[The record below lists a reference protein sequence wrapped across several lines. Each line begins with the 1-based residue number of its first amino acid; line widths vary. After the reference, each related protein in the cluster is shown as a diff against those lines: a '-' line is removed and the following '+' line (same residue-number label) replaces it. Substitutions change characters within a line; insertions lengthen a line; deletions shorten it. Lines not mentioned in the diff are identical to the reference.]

1 MKQISILPIRERVA
15 SEIRNAIFSGSFA
28 PGEELGQDAIAA
40 KLGVS
45 RMPVREALQ
54 ILAGEGLVEL
64 RVNRGA
70 IVKDVSTESIRE
82 HFELRLILECE
93 AAARA
98 CGRITDF
105 SELDYIHE
113 EQRKAI
119 ENQDVAKA
127 NMCNQALHMYIW
139 EHSGNKK
146 LKNILV
152 QLWNGLSI
160 GTVVRPIDHMRLSF
174 GEHGEIIQAMK
185 SRDENRARAVMA
197 AHLKRSMEN
206 MIQRPTA
213 EKATE
218 SPSQTA

>member
-1 MKQISILPIRERVA
+1 MLKQINVLPIRERVA
-15 SEIRNAIFSGSFA
+15 AELRNAIFSGSIS
-28 PGEELGQDAIAA
+28 PGQELGQDYLAT

-54 ILAGEGLVEL
+54 ILANEGLIEL

-70 IVKDVSTESIRE
+70 VVKNISSTSIRE
-82 HFELRLILECE
+82 HFEIRLILECE

-98 CGRITDF
+98 CSRITDF
-105 SELDYIHE
+105 SELEFIHE

-119 ENQDVAKA
+119 ENMDIEKA

-139 EHSGNKK
+139 EHSGNTK

-160 GTVVRPIDHMRLSF
+160 GTVVQPAHHMKLSF
-174 GEHGEIIQAMK
+174 DEHAQLIRALK
-185 SRDENRARAVMA
+185 ARDETAARSIMA
-197 AHLKRSMEN
+197 EHLKRSMEN
-206 MIQRPTA
+206 MIARPILSAKPTA
-213 EKATE
+213 E
-218 SPSQTA
+218 

>member
-1 MKQISILPIRERVA
+1 MLKQINILPIRERVA

-28 PGEELGQDAIAA
+28 PGQELGQDYLAT

-54 ILAGEGLVEL
+54 ILASEGLVEL

-70 IVKDVSTESIRE
+70 IVKDVSTISIRE
-82 HFELRLILECE
+82 HFEIRLILECE
-93 AAARA
+93 AVARA
-98 CGRITDF
+98 CSRITDF

-119 ENQDVAKA
+119 AKMDVENA
-127 NMCNQALHMYIW
+127 NMCNQALHIFIW
-139 EHSGNKK
+139 EHAGNEK

-160 GTVVRPIDHMRLSF
+160 GSVVRPIDHMQLSF
-174 GEHGEIIQAMK
+174 DEHAQIIQALK
-185 SRDENRARAVMA
+185 NRDEDAARICMA

-206 MIQRPTA
+206 MIQRPL
-213 EKATE
+213 ERQ
-218 SPSQTA
+218 SLQPSG

>member
-1 MKQISILPIRERVA
+1 MLKQIHILPIRERVA
-15 SEIRNAIFSGSFA
+15 SEIRNAIFSGSFT
-28 PGEELGQDAIAA
+28 PGQELGQDFLAT

-45 RMPVREALQ
+45 RMPVREALH

-70 IVKDVSTESIRE
+70 IVKEVSAVSIRE
-82 HFELRLILECE
+82 HFEIRLILECE
-93 AAARA
+93 AVARA
-98 CGRITDF
+98 CSRITDF

-119 ENQDVAKA
+119 ANVDVEEA
-127 NMCNQALHMYIW
+127 NMCNQALHMFIW
-139 EHSGNKK
+139 EHAGNEK

-160 GTVVRPIDHMRLSF
+160 GTVVRPIDHMQRSF
-174 GEHGEIIQAMK
+174 NEHAQIIEALK
-185 SRDENRARAVMA
+185 NRDEESARTCMA

-206 MIQRPTA
+206 MLKRPI
-213 EKATE
+213 E
-218 SPSQTA
+218 SQ